1 MKEAPPSR
9 AYDRK
14 TGRCPPF
21 QKAAGRRK
29 AIRSSPAE
37 SFPAHSQIL
46 AKLLTSAPINFY
58 LRAAEIRIEV
68 LYGLGRFLRLV
79 AWRVRR
85 FKLHGDV
92 RITAVAQ
99 LICEEPEEHQKV
111 PVRQRVPEEKQRT
124 SQRTVHSMR
133 ERFVVTR
140 NVDQEFKIIVLGHYR
155 RLR

>member
-1 MKEAPPSR
+1 MKEAPPFR
-9 AYDRK
+9 ACDQK
-14 TGRCPPF
+14 TDRCPLF
-21 QKAAGRRK
+21 QKAAVRQR
-29 AIRSSPAE
+29 ANRSSAAE

-99 LICEEPEEHQKV
+99 LICEEPEEHQKI
-111 PVRQRVPEEKQRT
+111 PVRQGVSEEKQRA

-133 ERFVVTR
+133 E
-140 NVDQEFKIIVLGHYR
+140 
-155 RLR
+155 